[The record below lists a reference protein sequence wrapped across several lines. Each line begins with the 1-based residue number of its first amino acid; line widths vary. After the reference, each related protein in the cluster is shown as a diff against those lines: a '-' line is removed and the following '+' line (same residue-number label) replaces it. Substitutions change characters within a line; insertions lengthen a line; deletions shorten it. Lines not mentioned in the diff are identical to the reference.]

1 MKNLKYFLM
10 ILLLVSTGCENASE
24 TVVNI
29 PNVRVGCTTT
39 DSANCFNGNPNPPT
53 AFVVMT
59 RSGCSESS
67 IQFDPVATGSS
78 AMSCDANGCD
88 VTIAVWTNPGTSEPV
103 TEILTGSM
111 DVCARVDLDGSA
123 SSTPTAGDLVND
135 SSRLISSDNT
145 ITVDS
150 W

>member
-1 MKNLKYFLM
+1 MKNLKVT
-10 ILLLVSTGCENASE
+10 ILAFCFVIIGCENASE
-24 TVVNI
+24 TAISV
-29 PNVRVGCTTT
+29 PNVQVGCTTG
-39 DSANCFNGNPNPPT
+39 DSGDCDSGNVNTPT

-78 AMSCDANGCD
+78 TMSCDTDGCD
-88 VTIAVWTNPGTSEPV
+88 VTISSWTNPGTSEPV
-103 TEILTGSM
+103 TEILTGTM
-111 DVCARVDLDGSA
+111 DVCSRVDLDGSG
-123 SSTPTAGDLVND
+123 SSTPTTGDLVND
-135 SSRLISSDNT
+135 SSRSISSGAT